1 MPSEPAP
8 FVDCSVHSSA
18 CERALLSWQPQEL
31 RAAPWAE
38 QLPMSSPAVTSRVTQ
53 PCSPVTTCTLK
64 TVSSLSHCTARVCSN
79 GSLWPVLLCQAAAG
93 KAQGSTVSQL
103 TAPSPLPVLKE
114 QQMPGH
120 GAVSALQVTRD
131 AWWWAETSGFSW

>member
-31 RAAPWAE
+31 GAAPWAE
-38 QLPMSSPAVTSRVTQ
+38 QLPVSSPAVTSSVTQ
-53 PCSPVTTCTLK
+53 PRSPVSTCTLK
-64 TVSSLSHCTARVCSN
+64 TVNSLSHCTARVCSD

-103 TAPSPLPVLKE
+103 TAPSPSSAEGTANAGAWCCISPA
-114 QQMPGH
+114 GH
-120 GAVSALQVTRD
+120 KACLVG
-131 AWWWAETSGFSW
+131 